1 MRRRSCPSASTRRD
15 HPRRSGRQHID
26 LGSETTREGV
36 YPLRACNEQLERGR
50 RHDVG
55 DADGKYGLF
64 LLTARSTS
72 RATKAES
79 LLASERTRTK
89 QRGFLDAPD
98 NLVAVGTPGPHDPAF
113 QAPLLERRGD
123 RLGLLYVRLAWRMK
137 TKTLALRIWIG
148 GTMAG
153 LAGLSTCQQIPSIPT
168 PRRGSFRLCSSRGTT
183 RRSA

>member
-1 MRRRSCPSASTRRD
+1 GNT
-15 HPRRSGRQHID
+15 
-26 LGSETTREGV
+26 
-36 YPLRACNEQLERGR
+36 
-50 RHDVG
+50 
-55 DADGKYGLF
+55 GLY

-72 RATKAES
+72 CATKAES

-123 RLGLLYVRLAWRMK
+123 RLGLLYVRLGVADEDRK
-137 TKTLALRIWIG
+137 RSLCAS
-148 GTMAG
+148 G
-153 LAGLSTCQQIPSIPT
+153 LAGPWRASQACQLVSKSRRFPR

-183 RRSA
+183 RR